1 MSISFYIQNRKGLF
15 SYKAVET
22 PLSLVSLVEG
32 LEVVGLEGDK
42 AYQSLDQVGTFL
54 AVYWEGAGRGF
65 EVYYLPDRETY
76 QVRVLTPST
85 VGDWKGAIIFMS
97 RLAQKMKQDI
107 VDEYGNTYTADGI
120 FNIDFEADILYGLND
135 ARVAAAP
142 MHVFEGYAHDL
153 YLSLIHI

>member
-65 EVYYLPDRETY
+65 RSLLSARSGNLPGSCLDTIDGR
-76 QVRVLTPST
+76 
-85 VGDWKGAIIFMS
+85 
-97 RLAQKMKQDI
+97 RL
-107 VDEYGNTYTADGI
+107 ERG
-120 FNIDFEADILYGLND
+120 
-135 ARVAAAP
+135 P
-142 MHVFEGYAHDL
+142 
-153 YLSLIHI
+153 LSS

>member
-1 MSISFYIQNRKGLF
+1 MSISFYISEPERACF

-65 EVYYLPDRETY
+65 EVYYLPDRGNLPGSCLDTIDG
-76 QVRVLTPST
+76 R
-85 VGDWKGAIIFMS
+85 
-97 RLAQKMKQDI
+97 RLERGHSLHESFGSE
-107 VDEYGNTYTADGI
+107 DEA
-120 FNIDFEADILYGLND
+120 
-135 ARVAAAP
+135 
-142 MHVFEGYAHDL
+142 GYCR
-153 YLSLIHI
+153 

>member
-54 AVYWEGAGRGF
+54 AVYCLLSVRPRNLSGPRLDTIDCWRLERGYSLYESFGSEDEAGYCR
-65 EVYYLPDRETY
+65 
-76 QVRVLTPST
+76 
-85 VGDWKGAIIFMS
+85 
-97 RLAQKMKQDI
+97 
-107 VDEYGNTYTADGI
+107 
-120 FNIDFEADILYGLND
+120 
-135 ARVAAAP
+135 
-142 MHVFEGYAHDL
+142 
-153 YLSLIHI
+153 

>member
-54 AVYWEGAGRGF
+54 AVYWEGGRPW
-65 EVYYLPDRETY
+65 V
-76 QVRVLTPST
+76 
-85 VGDWKGAIIFMS
+85 
-97 RLAQKMKQDI
+97 
-107 VDEYGNTYTADGI
+107 
-120 FNIDFEADILYGLND
+120 
-135 ARVAAAP
+135 
-142 MHVFEGYAHDL
+142 
-153 YLSLIHI
+153 